1 MTVLEDPDTPGDQK
15 VTLST
20 GEGAPAI
27 AGSRHISEIQQS
39 FSTEHQLSANFSDKL
54 ASPSFRNRAR
64 EVFLACLDVWL
75 EG

>member
-1 MTVLEDPDTPGDQK
+1 MTVVEDPDTPGDQK

-27 AGSRHISEIQQS
+27 AGGHIQQS

-54 ASPSFRNRAR
+54 ATTSFRNRAR